1 MDIES
6 NEDFQPSASP
16 VIAAPPIDW
25 RALARRF
32 LVCNPFFLCSAAL
45 LLFGVNRLSIDPNFL
60 KEDESNLFFN
70 YTALQLYGFLVIS
83 TAIILARRKIWYD
96 SALLVVMENGLA
108 LVPFMLIS
116 QGALL
121 NNSLGVGLALG
132 AVVLAAM
139 RALAIRRWYPQFN
152 LPPRALALGGVLFL

>member
-1 MDIES
+1 MNES
-6 NEDFQPSASP
+6 AVPESENTPPPLSPSGSLEKP
-16 VIAAPPIDW
+16 ITIDW
-25 RALARRF
+25 GYWARRL

-45 LLFGVNRLSIDPNFL
+45 LLFGVNRLSIDPSFL

-70 YTALQLYGFLVIS
+70 YSALQLYGFLVVG

-116 QGALL
+116 QAALL
-121 NNSLGVGLALG
+121 NNKLGVMLALG
-132 AVVLAAM
+132 AVALTAM
-139 RALAIRRWYPQFN
+139 RAIAIRRW
-152 LPPRALALGGVLFL
+152 